1 MRGVNKV
8 IIVGNLGND
17 PVVKQFDN
25 GGMIANISVA
35 TSEKWNDR
43 QTGELR
49 EVTEWHRIVFN
60 NKLAE
65 IAAQYLRKGSQ
76 VYVEGSQVYV
86 EGSLRTR
93 KYQDQNGQDR
103 YITEIRADQMQML
116 GGKADVAQYAQPQ
129 PQQQQ
134 WQPPKP
140 QPLANDEVPF

>member
-25 GGMIANISVA
+25 GGMIANLSVA
-35 TSEKWNDR
+35 TSEKWNAR
-43 QTGELR
+43 PPGELR

-76 VYVEGSQVYV
+76 VYIEGK
-86 EGSLRTR
+86 LKTR
-93 KYQDQNGQDR
+93 KYQDQSGQDR
-103 YITEIRADQMQML
+103 YITEIHADQMQML
-116 GGKADVAQYAQPQ
+116 GSRSDDQPQAAQQQQNTYARTQPQ
-129 PQQQQ
+129 PQP
-134 WQPPKP
+134 QPPR
-140 QPLANDEVPF
+140 QPIYDNVPF